1 MSSSQVLDPLVVAVS
16 SRALFN
22 LEKEHQLFEKE
33 GVTAY
38 RQYQEAHKNEPLEK
52 GVAFDFVQR
61 LLNLNTH
68 LKKLNGNNDAFRVI
82 VLSRNSPESGERFFC
97 SCRHYHLPI
106 YSGAFTSGH
115 STFPYLSAF
124 GVSLFLSANK
134 ENVIQAVR
142 KNQPAGWVMQNR
154 QTIAAEKE
162 DSNPSELRIAFDFDG
177 VIVNDDSEK
186 QFKEKGLNGFQEY
199 EQENVEKPHEAGP
212 LQDLFLKLAA
222 FQNLDA
228 LRGQEDPY
236 FEPAIRIAIVT
247 TRGAP
252 SEQRLITTLRNYGM
266 HAAELFLMAG
276 HPKSKVLEAFRPHIY
291 FDDQITH
298 LEAAVNVPSVLIPF
312 GIRNEIEK

>member
-1 MSSSQVLDPLVVAVS
+1 MSSSEVLDPLVVAVS

-38 RQYQEAHKNEPLEK
+38 RQYQEAHKDAPLEK
-52 GVAFDFVQR
+52 GVAFPFVQR

-68 LKKLNGNNDAFRVI
+68 LKKLNGNKDAFRVI

-106 YSGAFTSGH
+106 CSGAFTSGH

-154 QTIAAEKE
+154 QTIANEND
-162 DSNPSELRIAFDFDG
+162 DSNPTELRIAFDFDG

-186 QFKEKGLNGFQEY
+186 QFKEKGLNGFQKY
-199 EQENVEKPHEAGP
+199 EQENVEKPHGAGP
-212 LQDLFLKLAA
+212 LKDLFLKLAA

-247 TRGAP
+247 SRGAP

-266 HAAELFLMAG
+266 HAAELFLMDG

-298 LEAAVNVPSVLIPF
+298 LEAAVNIPSVLIPF
-312 GIRNEIEK
+312 GIRNEIEN